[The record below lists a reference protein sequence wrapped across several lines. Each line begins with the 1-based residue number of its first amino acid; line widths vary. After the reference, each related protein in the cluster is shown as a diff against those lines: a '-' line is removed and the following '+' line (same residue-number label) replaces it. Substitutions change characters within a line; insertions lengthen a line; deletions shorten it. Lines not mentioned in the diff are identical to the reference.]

1 MTTGSSIR
9 AKVLADGRRAD
20 SARRRQR
27 VIAAINRA
35 VTDGT
40 EISVSAIARAA
51 AVDRTF
57 LYRHRDL
64 LGKIHAT
71 QAGPPS
77 GNAPAR
83 LSPGH
88 PCKPTCSPPTTAL
101 SGSPPASSSS
111 KNACPKRSATRPGA
125 NPGSAPPPTSTRSTT
140 RSPISTSTSPTC
152 SSSWKNVTANS
163 CRPRRQPGTHGPAQ
177 RDSTPLTHHQVHHTC
192 GARRSASELKEPA
205 SRPDMSDLSP
215 RE

>member
-77 GNAPAR
+77 GNGAGPAVTRASMQADLLAAHDRAPAHR
-83 LSPGH
+83 PH
-88 PCKPTCSPPTTAL
+88 PAARITPVWRTPSDQAWRESGLGAPADIDAL
-101 SGSPPASSSS
+101 TH
-111 KNACPKRSATRPGA
+111 KIA
-125 NPGSAPPPTSTRSTT
+125 NLDQH
-140 RSPISTSTSPTC
+140 
-152 SSSWKNVTANS
+152 VTGL
-163 CRPRRQPGTHGPAQ
+163 QLQ
-177 RDSTPLTHHQVHHTC
+177 LEERDSELAAARAANRELMARLNAT
-192 GARRSASELKEPA
+192 ARR
-205 SRPDMSDLSP
+205 
-215 RE
+215 